1 MWVTGRR
8 APDVALW
15 RSSRNGMT
23 LVSVAGPKAGEHSP
37 GRVRQIQMRT
47 RHLEPLSNMVW
58 TRQDVMGYDEEGG
71 EKNSD
76 AATIV
81 KIYDLKSKFDKVGI
95 AEATVCKYADWL
107 VYIVNNR
114 VQAESSPLFGGCP
127 IRSLSA

>member
-1 MWVTGRR
+1 
-8 APDVALW
+8 
-15 RSSRNGMT
+15 
-23 LVSVAGPKAGEHSP
+23 
-37 GRVRQIQMRT
+37 
-47 RHLEPLSNMVW
+47 
-58 TRQDVMGYDEEGG
+58 MGYDEEGG

-81 KIYDLKSKFDKVGI
+81 KFYDLKSKFDKVGI